1 MMKKNIGW
9 PLFDKNEK
17 KLVNLAIQ
25 KSIHCASEGK
35 NVGFTKKFEI
45 DFAKY
50 HKKKYCWSIPYI
62 CHMGK
67 GNGLNFEK
75 KLSYMIISREEK
87 K

>member
-1 MMKKNIGW
+1 MGIGH
-9 PLFDKNEK
+9 
-17 KLVNLAIQ
+17 KLLQ
-25 KSIHCASEGK
+25 E
-35 NVGFTKKFEI
+35 
-45 DFAKY
+45 KY